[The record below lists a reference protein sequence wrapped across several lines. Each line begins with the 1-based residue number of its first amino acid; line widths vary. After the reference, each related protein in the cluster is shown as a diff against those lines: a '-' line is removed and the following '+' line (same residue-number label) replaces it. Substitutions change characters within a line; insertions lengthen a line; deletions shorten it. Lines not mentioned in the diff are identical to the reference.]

1 MTQPQFP
8 GQVPAHCSPLSMAGP
23 FSWGAAFSVPG
34 ERGGG
39 GFLFCVL
46 LGLPCPLSLLAL
58 LVQLLEFGG
67 TGGQPLL
74 VRPVVL
80 LFMVLPGS
88 LHSLRHLHLMNFCC
102 RGVLSSLFS
111 ADSCQIRC
119 PWRTSAERIRSED
132 VTTQRQAA
140 PWRGSAP
147 FPRPLGTFE
156 RPMARG
162 SGLLSCSALHCI
174 W

>member
-1 MTQPQFP
+1 M
-8 GQVPAHCSPLSMAGP
+8 
-23 FSWGAAFSVPG
+23 
-34 ERGGG
+34 GGG
-39 GFLFCVL
+39 LPFLCASGPPL
-46 LGLPCPLSLLAL
+46 PLSLLAL
-58 LVQLLEFGG
+58 MVQLLEFGD

-80 LFMVLPGS
+80 LFPVLPGS
-88 LHSLRHLHLMNFCC
+88 LHSLHHLHLMNFCC

-156 RPMARG
+156 RPVARG
-162 SGLLSCSALHCI
+162 SGLLSCSALPCI
-174 W
+174 WKEGSASANSLNSNFSFGNCG